1 MFIPLDTPIN
11 QITLNSL
18 ITDCVYSTTKSIL
31 SALNISI
38 KNNIQYL
45 VTMTSAK
52 TSCRR
57 RKLRALIECFES
69 GNRNRAKVRQKML
82 SVT

>member
-18 ITDCVYSTTKSIL
+18 ITDCV
-31 SALNISI
+31 LNNQINSLVAQY
-38 KNNIQYL
+38 KYKKQYL